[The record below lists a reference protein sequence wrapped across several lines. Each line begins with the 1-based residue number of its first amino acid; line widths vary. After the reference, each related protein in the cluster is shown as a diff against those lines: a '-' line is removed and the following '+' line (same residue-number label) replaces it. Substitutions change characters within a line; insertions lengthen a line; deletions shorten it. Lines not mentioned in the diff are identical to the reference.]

1 MHTRVIANIKSTCG
15 TYTLTCSLLH
25 KKLFPSS
32 HGFVWLANLTHLC
45 LCCGILCRKKL
56 FQAVHMFVH
65 LNLAISLLLG
75 YLIFMLGIETA
86 ISSSVSIAATLKL
99 VAK

>member
-32 HGFVWLANLTHLC
+32 HGCVWLANLDS
-45 LCCGILCRKKL
+45 
-56 FQAVHMFVH
+56 FM
-65 LNLAISLLLG
+65 SLLWHTSQEEAVSGCPYVCPPQSGHLS
-75 YLIFMLGIETA
+75 TA
-86 ISSSVSIAATLKL
+86 GLSHIHVRH
-99 VAK
+99 

>member
-1 MHTRVIANIKSTCG
+1 MVVCG
-15 TYTLTCSLLH
+15 LLT
-25 KKLFPSS
+25 
-32 HGFVWLANLTHLC
+32 LTHLC
-45 LCCGILCRKKL
+45 LCCGILRRKKL

-99 VAK
+99 VAKYA